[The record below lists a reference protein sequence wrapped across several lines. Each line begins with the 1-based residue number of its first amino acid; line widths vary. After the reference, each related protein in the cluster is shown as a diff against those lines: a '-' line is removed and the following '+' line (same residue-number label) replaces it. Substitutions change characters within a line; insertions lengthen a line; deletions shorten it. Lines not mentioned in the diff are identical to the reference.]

1 MVERGDGGE
10 AILEAF
16 RRLGIDYIISSPG
29 SEWPPVWEA
38 LARQRANE
46 TAGPQYINCWHESL
60 AVAMAMGY
68 TQATGRLQAVLLHT
82 GVGLLQG
89 SLAIHGASQ
98 GEVPML
104 VCSGE
109 SITYGEDPEFDPGP
123 QWYRNLSVPGGPNRL
138 AESFVKWSD
147 RVNSPYTLYE
157 AVMRTA
163 EMAQRV
169 PRGPTYLNIP
179 IEVMLAQCPVPDQ
192 RRSVPAAPKR
202 LPQPE
207 AIASVAD
214 LLSRS
219 ENPVILTDSCG
230 RDVEAFRYLVN
241 LAELLAIPVV
251 EGSYPLYANFPKD
264 HPLHQG
270 YDINPFLS
278 RSDLFLLIGS
288 KAPWYPPHASPAQ
301 GTVVVIDENPIKGQ
315 MAYQSLHADLYLE
328 GDVTTTLRLLVEA
341 LQNDGAASDR
351 RVKDRR
357 SHLEA
362 EHQSRERAAQAT
374 ATSAQHQRPVAP
386 AWLCAAI
393 NEGMPD
399 NTVYVEETITHR
411 SAILRHLRWSQP
423 QSYFHPTG
431 GLGQGLGLALGVK
444 LAMPQR
450 PVVALM
456 GDGSF
461 LYNPIVQ
468 ALGASVEN
476 HLPIL
481 IIVFNNGSYAAMKGS
496 HLQFYPQGAAA
507 TTGVFHGVDIPGP
520 NYAQLVEPFGGYGE
534 RVEDPARLKAAL
546 GSALEAVNGGRVAL
560 LDVVLAS

>member
-1 MVERGDGGE
+1 MPERGDGGE

-147 RVNSPYTLYE
+147 RVNSPFTLFE
-157 AVMRTA
+157 TVTRTA

-179 IEVMLAQCPVPDQ
+179 IEVMLAQCPVPDK
-192 RRSVPAAPKR
+192 RGRVPAAPKR
-202 LPQPE
+202 LPEPE
-207 AIASVAD
+207 AITRVAE

-219 ENPVILTDSCG
+219 ENPVILTESCG
-230 RDVEAFRYLVN
+230 RDVDAFRYLVN

-251 EGSYPLYANFPKD
+251 EFSYPLYANFPKD

-270 YDINPFLS
+270 YDMNPFLS

-315 MAYQSLHADLYLE
+315 MAYQSLHADIYLE
-328 GDVTTTLRLLVEA
+328 GDVAGTLRLLVEA
-341 LQNDGAASDR
+341 LGASGGHQVER
-351 RVKDRR
+351 RRT
-357 SHLEA
+357 HWEA
-362 EHQSRERAAQAT
+362 EHKKLDAAARAAA
-374 ATSAQHQRPVAP
+374 AAAQEKRPVAA

-393 NEGMPD
+393 NEVMAD
-399 NTVYVEETITHR
+399 NTVYVEETITHW
-411 SAILRHLRWSQP
+411 SAILRHVKWSQP
-423 QSYFHPTG
+423 QSYFHPSG

-468 ALGASVEN
+468 ALGASAEN
-476 HLPIL
+476 HLPVL
-481 IIVFNNGSYAAMKGS
+481 IIIFNNGSYAAMKRS
-496 HLQFYPQGAAA
+496 HLGIYPQGVAAK
-507 TTGVFHGVDIPGP
+507 TGVFYGVDIPGP
-520 NYAQLVEPFGGYGE
+520 NYAQLVEPFGGYGA
-534 RVEDPARLKAAL
+534 RVEDPAKLKAAL
-546 GSALEAVNGGRVAL
+546 RSALEAVNGGRVAL
-560 LDVVLAS
+560 VDVVLAS